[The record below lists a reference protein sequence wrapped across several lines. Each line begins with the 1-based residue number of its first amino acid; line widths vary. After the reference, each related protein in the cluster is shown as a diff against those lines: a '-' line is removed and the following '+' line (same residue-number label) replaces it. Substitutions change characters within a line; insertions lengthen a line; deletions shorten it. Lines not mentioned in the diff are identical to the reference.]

1 MKTIRSSKDDL
12 LLHDI
17 KNFFGLFRDATLRE
31 QEKHHDNFRSGLLRL
46 RNGFATI
53 YEQEKPQRVEEFRI
67 AFTQLISSV
76 KQMQERGLWRKYY
89 FNIFETLEYQRRE
102 NIHSNL
108 LAWLLNPEESHG
120 IGEVFLRSF
129 VEKVFNIKDLP
140 ANFPVKVFREKQEG
154 KNRHIYDIVVE
165 GNNWWLVIENKIDS
179 EEQEGQTKGYAEDWR
194 HRGILGKNVLLAYI
208 NPTGRRPESS
218 DFTPVS
224 YRTIRGLLKSMKFQ
238 GDSNVL
244 INHFIDHISIDFGG

>member
-1 MKTIRSSKDDL
+1 MLQEMKDFLKSY
-12 LLHDI
+12 
-17 KNFFGLFRDATLRE
+17 RDTTLQLNE
-31 QEKHHDNFRSGLLRL
+31 VHLNNFRNGLLRL
-46 RNGFATI
+46 RDDFVTI
-53 YEQEKPQRVEEFRI
+53 YEREKPQKIQEFSI
-67 AFTQLISSV
+67 ALEHLISKV

-102 NIHSNL
+102 DIHSNL

-120 IGEVFLRSF
+120 IGDVFLRSF
-129 VEKVFNIKDLP
+129 VEKVFNIKDLST
-140 ANFPVKVFREKQEG
+140 NFPVKVFREKQEG

-218 DFTPVS
+218 DFTPIS
-224 YRTIRGLLKSMKFQ
+224 YRTIRELLISMKFQ